1 MSRRFTVPDA
11 AVALGITETAV
22 RQRIGRHTLPTER
35 VASRVYVVLPD
46 MPVDMPP
53 ALAELSPAGDDTP
66 TETPTDTPDTP
77 PEAAHNRALVA
88 LERLLRDTLAEK
100 DAAQQAA
107 AMWMERSTNL
117 RAEVDRLQGEV
128 EALLALPAHE
138 EPPPPWWR
146 RWRR

>member
-1 MSRRFTVPDA
+1 MTGEHSDTPDDAGRWLPVADAAPVLGTTERTVRRRVLAGHVRSRQRDGRTEVWVSGRVPDD
-11 AVALGITETAV
+11 G
-22 RQRIGRHTLPTER
+22 
-35 VASRVYVVLPD
+35 PD
-46 MPVDMPP
+46 VD
-53 ALAELSPAGDDTP
+53 A
-66 TETPTDTPDTP
+66 TPDTP
-77 PEAAHNRALVA
+77 PEDARNRALVA

-100 DAAQQAA
+100 DAVQQAA
-107 AMWMERSTNL
+107 AMWQERSANL

>member
-1 MSRRFTVPDA
+1 MSRRLTVPDA

-35 VASRVYVVLPD
+35 VAGRVYVVLPD
-46 MPVDMPP
+46 MPVETPP

-66 TETPTDTPDTP
+66 TDTPDTP
-77 PEAAHNRALVA
+77 PEDAHNRALVA

-100 DAAQQAA
+100 DRAQQSA
-107 AMWMERSTNL
+107 AMWQERSTNL